1 MKTTITKI
9 KTIWRKATKE
19 EIEQGLDSKDNPGMI
34 IESEEPYEVE
44 VEEENL
50 ENNN

>member
-1 MKTTITKI
+1 MKVIKI
-9 KTIWRKATKE
+9 KTIWRKATDE

-44 VEEENL
+44 EDTQ